1 MGHFAFQ
8 IGQSDMILTEN
19 GDGSESYTVTVYLE
33 ETEAPYGFNRDE
45 VLHPLTINVS
55 RVTYQEDSGVPSG
68 DVQIEYSEIENDL
81 LSVSSNGNLK
91 LVYTNKPKANW
102 GIIKRSSNNPELLLK
117 EAEFELYKKAG
128 DLIDK
133 QPSYKGVSDENG
145 VISKWVDLNS
155 DTQKE
160 ILGRLIPAGT
170 YILKETKAP
179 IGYTISDETWVVEI
193 SSDKVV
199 IKSGDK
205 EISQIPLGDLENIS
219 GVDKNGAY
227 FYFDNAVLYEL
238 PSTGGSGIFLYMVGG
253 VLLMIAASLLL
264 YKNKSR
270 EVLEK

>member
-1 MGHFAFQ
+1 M
-8 IGQSDMILTEN
+8 
-19 GDGSESYTVTVYLE
+19 
-33 ETEAPYGFNRDE
+33 
-45 VLHPLTINVS
+45 
-55 RVTYQEDSGVPSG
+55 
-68 DVQIEYSEIENDL
+68 
-81 LSVSSNGNLK
+81 
-91 LVYTNKPKANW
+91 
-102 GIIKRSSNNPELLLK
+102 
-117 EAEFELYKKAG
+117 
-128 DLIDK
+128 
-133 QPSYKGVSDENG
+133 
-145 VISKWVDLNS
+145 
-155 DTQKE
+155 
-160 ILGRLIPAGT
+160 GRLIPAGT